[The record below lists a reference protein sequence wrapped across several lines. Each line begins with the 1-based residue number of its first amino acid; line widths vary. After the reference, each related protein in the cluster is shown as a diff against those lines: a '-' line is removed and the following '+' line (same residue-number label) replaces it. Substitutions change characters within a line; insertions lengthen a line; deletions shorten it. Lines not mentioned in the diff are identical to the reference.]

1 MKSYSKKSPAVAAI
15 NAWCLS
21 HVAVLAKAFHYG
33 RAAERDERNGFP
45 YTAAMEWRK
54 AAELFAPNTR
64 PAQYFWRQWER
75 IMQLPRRLAG
85 PVGGSQQ
92 PYLVLPAASASR
104 SAIAPTIDQ
113 ISFANAA

>member
-1 MKSYSKKSPAVAAI
+1 MESYNRKNAAMAAI
-15 NAWCLS
+15 GAWWLS
-21 HVAVLAKAFHYG
+21 HVVVPARAVHYSC
-33 RAAERDERNGFP
+33 AAERDERNGFP

-75 IMQLPRRLAG
+75 IMQLPRQLAQPIG
-85 PVGGSQQ
+85 ISQQ
-92 PYLVLPAASASR
+92 PGICLPPALVSR
-104 SAIAPTIDQ
+104 PAIASVIDQ